1 MKQQRRPTIKR
12 IAALAEVSRGTVD
25 RALNNRSG
33 VDPAVAERI
42 RRIADELG
50 YAPHKAAKS
59 LRFNHSPK
67 TIGIVLPSVNRA
79 FFDQIVEGVHQ
90 AAQEL
95 RDMGIGTTV
104 NTVDAADDT
113 LVERAMNDMIEAHVA
128 GLIITGPDTARV
140 RSAVNRA
147 VEVGI
152 PVITINSD
160 IPDSKRLC
168 FVGQDLAK
176 SGRVAGELMAKTVC
190 GSGRVLAIT
199 GNLNFQ
205 AHNDRIVGFR
215 EGLLRWAHDLE
226 VDVREGFDTY
236 QGTFDAV
243 RNAFAEA
250 QRNGLPIR
258 GVYMAT
264 GNIDAALELLQ
275 PPQALTMNGHHVP
288 QRRPRVIT
296 NDVLPVVTRGLQEGA
311 IDFTIFQD
319 PVHQGYVPVKTMY
332 NYLLTREPPESEWYQ
347 SPIRIMGASE
357 LE

>member
-215 EGLLRWAHDLE
+215 EGLLRWRMIWRLTCARDSTRI
-226 VDVREGFDTY
+226 RERSMRYEMPSRKRREMGCPS
-236 QGTFDAV
+236 AASIW
-243 RNAFAEA
+243 R
-250 QRNGLPIR
+250 R
-258 GVYMAT
+258 GILT
-264 GNIDAALELLQ
+264 
-275 PPQALTMNGHHVP
+275 PPWSYYS
-288 QRRPRVIT
+288 RRK
-296 NDVLPVVTRGLQEGA
+296 
-311 IDFTIFQD
+311 
-319 PVHQGYVPVKTMY
+319 H
-332 NYLLTREPPESEWYQ
+332 
-347 SPIRIMGASE
+347 SP
-357 LE
+357 